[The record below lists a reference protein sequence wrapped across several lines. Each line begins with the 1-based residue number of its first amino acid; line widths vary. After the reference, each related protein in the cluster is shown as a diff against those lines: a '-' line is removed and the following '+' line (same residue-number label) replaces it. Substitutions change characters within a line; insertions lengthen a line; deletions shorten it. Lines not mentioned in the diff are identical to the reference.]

1 MWGRVH
7 NNNVFIQIYKKWKKK
22 ILVHLQHVK
31 SQAKKLCPTRI
42 TQGILDKKNSTSS
55 NCQFVHVEGN
65 DLSRYIHDHGY
76 NMTRSI
82 KTPMIIMSISIYPSF
97 IIIVVHFCI
106 LWLWWI
112 EKLRICYQ
120 QKGSISNML
129 VKMIW
134 KLVDKVGLLR

>member
-1 MWGRVH
+1 
-7 NNNVFIQIYKKWKKK
+7 
-22 ILVHLQHVK
+22 
-31 SQAKKLCPTRI
+31 
-42 TQGILDKKNSTSS
+42 
-55 NCQFVHVEGN
+55 
-65 DLSRYIHDHGY
+65 
-76 NMTRSI
+76 MTRSI